1 MARAN
6 LAGDD
11 EPAILPVVVLAHLLE
26 RVHRLPS
33 GHRSQPFRS
42 SVLPPGTNHKLIR
55 LYTGDRR
62 GLQLIRRHE
71 RFCFLDQT
79 DRRRRLS
86 GWTSIFLS
94 IQYYYYLSMNL
105 SHRFAHPVC
114 RAASSAAD
122 YIDRESLV
130 TCWRHAVLV
139 LTSRASAGV
148 NF

>member
-62 GLQLIRRHE
+62 VLQLIRRHE

-86 GWTSIFLS
+86 GWTIYLS
-94 IQYYYYLSMNL
+94 IYPVLLLSIYE
-105 SHRFAHPVC
+105 SIPPFC
-114 RAASSAAD
+114 SSRVPGG
-122 YIDRESLV
+122 IFR
-130 TCWRHAVLV
+130 
-139 LTSRASAGV
+139 G
-148 NF
+148 